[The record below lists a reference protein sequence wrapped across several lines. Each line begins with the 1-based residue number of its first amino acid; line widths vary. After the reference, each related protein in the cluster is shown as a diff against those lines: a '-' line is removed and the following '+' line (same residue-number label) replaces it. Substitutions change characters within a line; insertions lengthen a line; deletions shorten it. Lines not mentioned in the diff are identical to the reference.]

1 MSIPSVSETMTP
13 SPLTIG
19 QDQSMSVAH
28 DMMRSHKVRHLPVLQ
43 GGRIVGIVSDGD
55 LHLIETLDEVDPDDV
70 TVEEAM
76 TADPYCIAPE
86 TPLDEV
92 VQTMADNKYGCAVVA
107 KGSKVLGIL
116 TTTDVCR
123 AFAAVLRERQ
133 S

>member
-13 SPLTIG
+13 SPLTVG
-19 QDQSMSVAH
+19 QQQPMSVAH
-28 DMMRSHKVRHLPVLQ
+28 QMMRSHKVRHLPVLE

-55 LHLIETLDEVDPDDV
+55 LHLIETLEDVDPDSV

-76 TADPYCIAPE
+76 TPQPYCITPD
-86 TPLDEV
+86 TPLDQV
-92 VQTMADNKYGCAVVA
+92 VQAMADNKYGCAVVA
-107 KGSKVLGIL
+107 QGPKVLGIL

-123 AFAAVLRERQ
+123 AFAAVLRSR